1 MSILTQ
7 AKELLENSDCV
18 SADVR
23 LLSEDESYN
32 YIQKTMNKFKPEQY
46 WGHLCIGKGTILLPI
61 DIHEFSYTNILPEES
76 GYIFF
81 EQTTETQK
89 RTVVWISDIRQAG
102 TLFENSFGM
111 EYFLS
116 NENSDYLIAVNWYVV
131 EISGEK
137 AEALFEGLP
146 GMKRRS

>member
-1 MSILTQ
+1 MKYSMP
-7 AKELLENSDCV
+7 N
-18 SADVR
+18 
-23 LLSEDESYN
+23 
-32 YIQKTMNKFKPEQY
+32 
-46 WGHLCIGKGTILLPI
+46 
-61 DIHEFSYTNILPEES
+61 EFSYTNILPEES

-81 EQTTETQK
+81 EPTGETEK

-146 GMKRRS
+146 GMDRNILKWV